1 MAKIVVLGAG
11 IAGHTAVT
19 LLKKKLK
26 KHHEVIVITPNSKW
40 NWIPSNIWV
49 GVGVMEKAEVVFPL
63 EPIYHRM
70 GIQYIQARATKLFP
84 EGDGAT
90 SSAFVEATATGEKD
104 AGSTVRVEYDY
115 LINATG
121 PKLNFDATTG
131 LGPDNGYTLSV
142 CTADH
147 AVHAAQHLKESI
159 ERMKKGEKQQFI
171 VGTGHGM
178 CTCEGAAFEYVFNL
192 EHEIRKHGVRDKAEI
207 LFLTNEYELGDF
219 GVGGMHI
226 TRGGYVIPSQMFA
239 ESLFVERGIKWLKR
253 AHVSGIEKHKLS
265 FETLEGQE
273 GDRTFDFAMLL
284 PPFRGVP
291 MQAFDRTG
299 NEITDKLFAPNGFM
313 KVDARYGSRPYE
325 EWKPTDWPTT
335 YQNNTYPNLF
345 AAGIAF
351 APPHSISKPMSSP
364 KGTPIF
370 AAPPRTGM
378 TAGIMGRSVAFSIAD
393 MANGKSEVPVHGTA
407 FATMGAACVASAG
420 TGFFSGS
427 AASITMYPIIPDF
440 EKYPFGR
447 DLKYTT
453 GEIGLAGHWIKHI
466 LHHMFIYKAKCHP
479 GWFVIPE

>member
-11 IAGHTAVT
+11 IAGHTAAT

-26 KHHEVIVITPNSKW
+26 KRHEVIVVTPNSKW

-49 GVGVMEKAEVVFPL
+49 GVGVMEKTDVVFPL
-63 EPIYHRM
+63 APIYQKM
-70 GIQYIQARATKLFP
+70 GITLVQALATKIFP
-84 EGDGAT
+84 EGD
-90 SSAFVEATATGEKD
+90 SSSSTAYIEAVRTGEEKH
-104 AGSTVRVEYDY
+104 GENVKIEYDY

-121 PKLNFDATTG
+121 PKLNFGATEG
-131 LGPDNGYTLSV
+131 LGPDAGNSLSV

-147 AVHAAQHLKESI
+147 AVHAADSLKESI
-159 ERMKKGEKQQFI
+159 ERMKKGERQQFI
-171 VGTGHGM
+171 IGTGHGM

-192 EHEIRKHGVRDKAEI
+192 EHEIRKQGVRDKADI

-239 ESLFVERGIKWLKR
+239 ESLFVERGIKWKKR
-253 AHVSGIEKHKLS
+253 AHVGGVEKRKLTY
-265 FETLEGQE
+265 ETLDGEE
-273 GDRTFDFAMLL
+273 GDLAFDFAMLL
-284 PPFRGVP
+284 PPFKGVEL
-291 MQAFDRTG
+291 QAFDKSG
-299 NEITDKLFAPNGFM
+299 QEITSKVFAPNGFM
-313 KVDARYGSRPYE
+313 KVDANYGGPAYE
-325 EWKPTDWPTT
+325 NWKPTDWPTT
-335 YQNNTYPNLF
+335 YQNGDYRNVF

-351 APPHSISKPMSSP
+351 APPHSISKPMASP

-393 MANGKSEVPVHGTA
+393 MANGKSESPAHGTP

-420 TGFFSGS
+420 AGFFSGS
-427 AASITMYPIIPDF
+427 AASITMFPIIPDY

-447 DLKYTT
+447 DMKYTT

-466 LHHMFIYKAKCHP
+466 LHHMFIYKAKCNP